1 MSKRYLGWREN
12 ISTGQ
17 LILFRSYGE
26 TMNVFLVMSKSFL
39 AHRNQQAPERPFHFH
54 HDEVNVK
61 ITLIFQGD
69 WFQERRYRV
78 ILQIN

>member
-1 MSKRYLGWREN
+1 
-12 ISTGQ
+12 
-17 LILFRSYGE
+17 
-26 TMNVFLVMSKSFL
+26 MNVFLVMSKSFL